1 MARNQQVTHIPN
13 TTRLS
18 RFRKSG
24 LRSNMAV
31 FIACTP
37 ANCAR
42 IVKTNDRLD
51 SVSPLLLL
59 SSPRPLLLLL
69 LLRVARDSML
79 ARRGFSRYPLSLFI
93 FLLSFSLFLS
103 FPFFDAVR
111 LNYPSTLESEEEEEE
126 RHTGWTRCVCRK
138 QRGLSFFSFSSLFF
152 SSPLARL
159 PFHALSFEGGKREER
174 GEDK

>member
-24 LRSNMAV
+24 RRSNMAV

-42 IVKTNDRLD
+42 IVKSNDRLRLYC
-51 SVSPLLLL
+51 VC
-59 SSPRPLLLLL
+59 LLLLL
-69 LLRVARDSML
+69 LLLCVTRDSML

-93 FLLSFSLFLS
+93 SLPPLSISPSLSL
-103 FPFFDAVR
+103 FFDAVR

-126 RHTGWTRCVCRK
+126 RHRGRVGRVACVENK
-138 QRGLSFFSFSSLFF
+138 GAFLFSFFFF
-152 SSPLARL
+152 SSPFSILRLARL
-159 PFHALSFEGGKREER
+159 PFHALPFEGGKGE
-174 GEDK
+174 GDEDK